1 MTEQPMTTTTTMMEI
16 KVEVIARETIKPS
29 SPTLHHL
36 KTFKLSLMDQFVP
49 ASYTPLVLYYAT
61 HGGSSYEERSQ
72 LLKNSLSQILTRY
85 YPLAGRIKDP
95 LFVDCNDDGVDYIE
109 TRVNCPISSILEQPK
124 SELQNHFIPIQFKES
139 GSGSLLLIQAS
150 FFECGGMAIG
160 IYTNH
165 KLADAASFTTFLKAW
180 AATASGFPDVV
191 SPDFTAPSIFPAR
204 DDFQTLPPQVYEKP
218 PQKVAVRRYVFNA
231 SKLQALKAEAAN
243 ARVQQPTRVEAVM
256 ALLWKCAM
264 DASRSRLGL
273 GSTNPRRPSI
283 LVISVDMR
291 ERLVPPLPESSFGN
305 IGRPLVVHA
314 DDESENEMNLSNLV
328 SSIRESKL
336 ELSKNCGV
344 SEICGLLMELGKL
357 QMRGGEVDM
366 YTHTSW
372 SRMPLY
378 EADFGWGKPTWAT
391 IGHIEVPNVVVLSP
405 SRDGEGIEA
414 WVTLI
419 EEDMAFFECNKD
431 LLDFA
436 TINPSALNSFN

>member
-1 MTEQPMTTTTTMMEI
+1 MMEI

-29 SPTLHHL
+29 SPTPHHL
-36 KTFKLSLMDQFVP
+36 NTFKLSLIDQFMP

-61 HGGSSYEERSQ
+61 PGGSSCEERSQ

-109 TRVNCPISSILEQPK
+109 TRVYCPISAILKQPK
-124 SELQNHFIPIQFKES
+124 SELQNHFIPIKFKES

-150 FFECGGMAIG
+150 FFEYGGMAIG

-165 KLADAASFTTFLKAW
+165 KLADATSFTTFLKAW
-180 AATASGFPDVV
+180 ATTASGFPDAV
-191 SPDFTAPSIFPAR
+191 SPDFTTPSIFPAG
-204 DDFQTLPPQVYEKP
+204 DDFQTPPYMFM
-218 PQKVAVRRYVFNA
+218 YVFNA
-231 SKLQALKAEAAN
+231 SKLHAFKAETAN
-243 ARVQQPTRVEAVM
+243 VRVQQPTRMEAIM

-264 DASRSRLGL
+264 DAFRSRLGL

-283 LVISVDMR
+283 LVISANIR
-291 ERLVPPLPESSFGN
+291 ACLVLPLPESSSGN

-344 SEICGLLMELGKL
+344 SNICGSLAELRKL
-357 QMRGGEVDM
+357 QMRGGG
-366 YTHTSW
+366 S
-372 SRMPLY
+372 
-378 EADFGWGKPTWAT
+378 
-391 IGHIEVPNVVVLSP
+391 
-405 SRDGEGIEA
+405 
-414 WVTLI
+414 
-419 EEDMAFFECNKD
+419 
-431 LLDFA
+431 
-436 TINPSALNSFN
+436 

>member
-1 MTEQPMTTTTTMMEI
+1 MYSGQIESF
-16 KVEVIARETIKPS
+16 S
-29 SPTLHHL
+29 SRDYISYV
-36 KTFKLSLMDQFVP
+36 SLIHYLIFNYQ
-49 ASYTPLVLYYAT
+49 
-61 HGGSSYEERSQ
+61 ERSQ
-72 LLKNSLSQILTRY
+72 LLKNSLSQILARY
-85 YPLAGRIKDP
+85 YPLAGRIRDP

-204 DDFQTLPPQVYEKP
+204 DDFQTLPPQFYEKS
-218 PQKVAVRRYVFNA
+218 PQKVVVRRYVFNA
-231 SKLQALKAEAAN
+231 SKLHALKAEAAN

-273 GSTNPRRPSI
+273 GLGSTNPRRPSI
-283 LVISVDMR
+283 LVISTDMR
-291 ERLVPPLPESSFGN
+291 DRLVPPLPESSFGN

-336 ELSKNCGV
+336 ELR
-344 SEICGLLMELGKL
+344 EICGLLTELGKL

-378 EADFGWGKPTWAT
+378 EADFWWGKPTWAT
-391 IGHIEVPNVVVLSP
+391 IGHVEVPNVVLLSP

-419 EEDMAFFECNKD
+419 EEDMAFFERNKD
-431 LLDFA
+431 LLDLA
-436 TINPSALNSFN
+436 TINPSALDSLN